1 MPASDTPRHLAVL
14 AGLRMDCLSGAAYA
28 GRLPSEPELARRHGV
43 SRATI
48 RRAIAALIAEGVLEA
63 RHGAGTFI
71 RPGSDRART
80 IGLLVS
86 ETVAKNPDDPYAQQ
100 LVNHLVLTL
109 AANGWSLRLA
119 RSAEEMRQGLA
130 VERGAVVSACVAAFY
145 GDADLAP
152 LRGMPVPLVLLD
164 SELHPGLP
172 CVLADN
178 AAGVRQAVAR
188 LVALGHSDIA
198 HIAGG
203 SWALSGC
210 ERRDAFIAAMADAGL
225 PLHEDRIRPGSFDIA
240 SGHAGMAAL
249 AAAGRLPTAVLCGN
263 DLMAVGA
270 MRWLAEHGHAIGRDV
285 SVVGC
290 DDIAIAGLMS
300 PALATIALDFAAHA
314 QAVLDAVVDVHR
326 PEVRRTRMRLVERA
340 SLGPAPR

>member
-1 MPASDTPRHLAVL
+1 MARTDPPRHLAVL
-14 AGLRMDCLSGAAYA
+14 ASLRVDCLGGAAYA
-28 GRLPSEPELARRHGV
+28 GRLPSEPELARRYDV

-48 RRAIAALIAEGVLEA
+48 RRAIAALVAEGVLEA

-71 RPGSDRART
+71 RPGADRART
-80 IGLLVS
+80 VGLLIS

-109 AANGWSLRLA
+109 AARGWSLRLA
-119 RSAEEMRQGLA
+119 RSAEEMRVGLA
-130 VERGAVVSACVAAFY
+130 SEGGAVVSACVAAFY
-145 GDADLAP
+145 GGEQLAP
-152 LRGMPVPLVLLD
+152 LQGMPVPLVLLD

-178 AAGVRQAVAR
+178 RGGMRDAVAR
-188 LVALGHSDIA
+188 LLRLGHRDIA
-198 HIAGG
+198 HLAGG
-203 SWALSGC
+203 SWALSGR
-210 ERRDAFIAAMADAGL
+210 ERRAAFVDALAAAGL
-225 PLHEDRIRPGSFDIA
+225 APRDGRVREGAFDIA

-249 AAAGRLPTAVLCGN
+249 ARDGALPTAVVCGN

-270 MRWLAEHGHAIGRDV
+270 LRWLAEHGLAAGRAV

-290 DDIAIAGLMS
+290 DDIAIAGLLR
-300 PALATIALDFAAHA
+300 PGLATIALDFAAHA

-326 PEVRRTRMRLVERA
+326 PAVRRTPMRLLERG
-340 SLGPAPR
+340 SLGPPPA